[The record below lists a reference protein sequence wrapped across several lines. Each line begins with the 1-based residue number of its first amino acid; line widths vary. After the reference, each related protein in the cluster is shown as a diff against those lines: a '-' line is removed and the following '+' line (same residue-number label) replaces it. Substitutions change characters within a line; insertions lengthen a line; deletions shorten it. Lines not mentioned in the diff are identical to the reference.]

1 MGLHNSVLSD
11 HSIILTD
18 LNLYTT
24 PHHAPPPR
32 TTPSPLLKFDW
43 TPEAISRLSAKLR
56 DPHTLLQ
63 VELLERRLQL
73 PSPDVDDIVS
83 DFTDLLLS
91 AAKQVVRFRKKGP
104 PSKKQKSGRKW
115 YDQSLRSL
123 KKEISTLNL
132 AHRSSPSPQ
141 LGEQIRAKTN
151 LYRRLL
157 RTKARQFKEHL
168 QGKLHDTTPKSPTEW
183 WNLLHDLK
191 SNARWDDPDQ
201 YVQLDDLTNFF

>member
-1 MGLHNSVLSD
+1 MPL
-11 HSIILTD
+11 
-18 LNLYTT
+18 
-24 PHHAPPPR
+24 PPR

-56 DPHTLLQ
+56 EPHTLLQ

-73 PSPDVDDIVS
+73 PAPDVDDIVS
-83 DFTDLLLS
+83 SFTDLLLI

-115 YDQSLRSL
+115 YDQYLRSL

-157 RTKARQFKEHL
+157 RTKA
-168 QGKLHDTTPKSPTEW
+168 
-183 WNLLHDLK
+183 
-191 SNARWDDPDQ
+191 
-201 YVQLDDLTNFF
+201 